1 MVRSILLIITLL
13 FSFTTYADSLEEKA
27 ELGDARA
34 QLKLA
39 MEYES
44 GTNRPINIDHAIQWF
59 KQAAMQDNTTAQ
71 FNLGQIYKNGY
82 GVAQD
87 SKQAIY
93 WFTRAATQN
102 NPPSQFYLGEIYEYG
117 LSGKVDLYN
126 ASLWYQIASHNG
138 HGEAMLGYKRVLK
151 SLAEEQQKPKQ
162 DQNAQEATSQ
172 GEATQPKLT
181 EPEPSPE
188 PKTIIITQME
198 KPTALITFG
207 SYLLITIMIVILIF
221 LLLRLKKAMNQN
233 KENSPLHSNFAK
245 SLQNEK
251 LKQLQDTNEKLK
263 IRADAQEVTIKRLNI
278 ELDTTKKASFSAPI
292 FTPYQLLGVTTQS
305 NTSDIKKQYRKLAQL
320 HHPDHGTDGVML
332 TEINKAYSQ
341 IKL

>member
-1 MVRSILLIITLL
+1 MVRSILLIIALL
-13 FSFTTYADSLEEKA
+13 FSFTTYANSLEEKA

-34 QLKLA
+34 QVKLA

-44 GTNRPINIDHAIQWF
+44 GTNRPINIDHAIQWY
-59 KQAAMQDNTTAQ
+59 KQAAIQDNTTAQ

-138 HGEAMLGYKRVLK
+138 HGEAMLGYKRVLE
-151 SLAEEQQKPKQ
+151 SLAEEQQKSEQTPIT
-162 DQNAQEATSQ
+162 QEETFQ
-172 GEATQPKLT
+172 IETTQAKLT
-181 EPEPSPE
+181 EPEATPE
-188 PKTIIITQME
+188 PKTIIITQVE

-207 SYLLITIMIVILIF
+207 SYLLIVIMIVILVF
-221 LLLRLKKAMNQN
+221 LLLRLKKAINQT
-233 KENSPLHSNFAK
+233 KENSPLHTNFAK

-251 LKQLQDTNEKLK
+251 FKRLQDTNEKLK

-278 ELDTTKKASFSAPI
+278 ELDSARKPAMLN
-292 FTPYQLLGVTTQS
+292 FTPYQLLGITVQS
-305 NTSDIKKQYRKLAQL
+305 STSDIKRQYRKLAQL

-332 TEINKAYSQ
+332 TEINKAYRQ
-341 IKL
+341 LKP

>member
-1 MVRSILLIITLL
+1 MIRSVLFILVLL
-13 FSFTTYADSLEEKA
+13 FNFTAYADSLEEKA
-27 ELGDARA
+27 ELGNARA

-44 GTNRPINIDHAIQWF
+44 GTNRPTNIDHAIQWY
-59 KQAAMQDNTTAQ
+59 KQAAIQDNTTAQ

-117 LSGKVDLYN
+117 LSGKIDLYN

-138 HGEAMLGYKRVLK
+138 HGEAMLGYKRVLR
-151 SLAEEQQKPKQ
+151 SLAEEQQNQITAPK
-162 DQNAQEATSQ
+162 E
-172 GEATQPKLT
+172 LT
-181 EPEPSPE
+181 PEPTTITQAKVTELEPE

-198 KPTALITFG
+198 KPTALIMFG
-207 SYLLITIMIVILIF
+207 SYLLIAIMCVVLAF
-221 LLLRLKKAMNQN
+221 LLLRLKKTVLQKKAS
-233 KENSPLHSNFAK
+233 SPFQSNFAK

-251 LKQLQDTNEKLK
+251 IKQLQDTNEKLK

-278 ELDTTKKASFSAPI
+278 ELDTEKKSSPSK
-292 FTPYQLLGVTTQS
+292 FTPYQLLGVTAQS
-305 NTSDIKKQYRKLAQL
+305 DNTDIKKQYRKLAQL
-320 HHPDHGTDGVML
+320 HHPDHGSDGVML
-332 TEINKAYSQ
+332 AEINKAYNQ
-341 IKL
+341 IKH

>member
-13 FSFTTYADSLEEKA
+13 FSLAIHADSLEEKA

-162 DQNAQEATSQ
+162 AQD
-172 GEATQPKLT
+172 TQEIAPQSETVQPTLS
-181 EPEPSPE
+181 EPTAE

-207 SYLLITIMIVILIF
+207 SYLLIAIMIVILIF

>member
-1 MVRSILLIITLL
+1 MIRSVLFILVLL
-13 FSFTTYADSLEEKA
+13 FNFTAYADSLEEKA
-27 ELGDARA
+27 ELGNARA

-44 GTNRPINIDHAIQWF
+44 GTNRPTNIDHAIQWY
-59 KQAAMQDNTTAQ
+59 KQAAIQDNTTAQ

-117 LSGKVDLYN
+117 LSGKIDLYN

-151 SLAEEQQKPKQ
+151 SLAEEQQNQITAPK
-162 DQNAQEATSQ
+162 E
-172 GEATQPKLT
+172 LT
-181 EPEPSPE
+181 PEPATITQAKVTELEPE

-198 KPTALITFG
+198 KPTALIMFG
-207 SYLLITIMIVILIF
+207 SYLLIAIMCVVLAF
-221 LLLRLKKAMNQN
+221 LLLRLKNTVLQKKAS
-233 KENSPLHSNFAK
+233 SPFQSNFAK

-251 LKQLQDTNEKLK
+251 IKQLQDTNEKLK

-278 ELDTTKKASFSAPI
+278 ELDAEKKSSPSR
-292 FTPYQLLGVTTQS
+292 FTPYQLLGVTAQS
-305 NTSDIKKQYRKLAQL
+305 DNTDIKKQYRKLAQL
-320 HHPDHGTDGVML
+320 HHPDHGSDGVML
-332 TEINKAYSQ
+332 AEINKAYNQ
-341 IKL
+341 IKH